1 MAGNQMDDKHITEIL
16 DRTSIAALSES
27 DLKEVRAHVLE
38 CMSCRDA
45 YEAARLSAVVIKS
58 RAEVTIEPSPFF
70 QTRVMAALREQQAV
84 ESVPAMLRLWRSAKA
99 LVSTMAVTTAA
110 LAVVSFMQPS
120 QTTPVTDQ
128 TASAYSAY
136 SAYSVIMDQGA
147 DDQMS
152 YEQVLSTIYDDDDE
166 AR

>member
-1 MAGNQMDDKHITEIL
+1 MPDQMNNKHITEIL
-16 DRTSIAALSES
+16 DNASIAMLSET
-27 DLKEVRAHVLE
+27 DLNEIRVHALE

-45 YEAARLSAVVIKS
+45 FEAARLSAVVIKS
-58 RAEVTIEPSPFF
+58 RAEATIEPSPFF
-70 QTRVMAALREQQAV
+70 QTRVMAALREQQTA

-120 QTTPVTDQ
+120 STTPVTEQ
-128 TASAYSAY
+128 PASVY
-136 SAYSVIMDQGA
+136 SAYSVIMDQGVE
-147 DDQMS
+147 DQMS
-152 YEQVLSTIYDDDDE
+152 YEQVLSTIYEDEDE

>member
-1 MAGNQMDDKHITEIL
+1 MKDKHITEIL
-16 DRTSIAALSES
+16 DNVSIAALSES
-27 DLKEVRAHVLE
+27 DLNEVRAHVLE
-38 CMSCRDA
+38 CMACRDA
-45 YEAARLSAVVIKS
+45 YEAARLSAVVMKS
-58 RAEVTIEPSPFF
+58 RAEAVIEPSPFF

-84 ESVPAMLRLWRSAKA
+84 ESVPAMLRLWRSSKA

-120 QTTPVTDQ
+120 QTTPATDQ
-128 TASAYSAY
+128 TASAYSE
-136 SAYSVIMDQGA
+136 YSVIMDQGA

>member
-1 MAGNQMDDKHITEIL
+1 MKDKHITEIL
-16 DRTSIAALSES
+16 DNASIATLSEGE
-27 DLKEVRAHVLE
+27 LNEVRVHVLE

-45 YEAARLSAVVIKS
+45 FEAARLSAVVLKT
-58 RAEVTIEPSPFF
+58 RTEATIEPSPFF

-99 LVSTMAVTTAA
+99 LVSAMAVTTAA
-110 LAVVSFMQPS
+110 LAVVSFIQPS
-120 QTTPVTDQ
+120 QTTPVVDQ
-128 TASAYSAY
+128 TASAY
-136 SAYSVIMDQGA
+136 SAYSVIMDQSA

-152 YEQVLSTIYDDDDE
+152 YEQVLSTIYEDDDD

>member
-1 MAGNQMDDKHITEIL
+1 MKDKHITEIL
-16 DRTSIAALSES
+16 DNTSIAMLSES
-27 DLKEVRAHVLE
+27 ELNEIRVHAME

-45 YEAARLSAVVIKS
+45 FEAARLSAVIIKS
-58 RAEVTIEPSPFF
+58 RVEATIEPSPFF

-110 LAVVSFMQPS
+110 LAVVSFIQPS
-120 QTTPVTDQ
+120 QTTPVIDQ
-128 TASAYSAY
+128 TASAY
-136 SAYSVIMDQGA
+136 SAYSVIMDQDA

-152 YEQVLSTIYDDDDE
+152 YEQVLSTIYEDDDDV
-166 AR
+166 R